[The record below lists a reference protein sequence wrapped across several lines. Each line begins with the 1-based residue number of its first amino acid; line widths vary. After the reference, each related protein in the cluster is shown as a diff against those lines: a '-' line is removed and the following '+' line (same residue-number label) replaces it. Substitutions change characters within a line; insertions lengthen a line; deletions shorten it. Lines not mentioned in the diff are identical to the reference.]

1 MGRSKWVSILL
12 PIGCLAI
19 SACFALIGLETSV
32 LYGKSNVRGVPFS
45 VFFLFGFAGLFLV
58 RSVFLVFLS
67 DKEFF
72 TFETG
77 AKAKESTADRLFRIG
92 CLAIAMA
99 VVATYHYFLVL
110 AKERGDLQAYFALA
124 FWKGVPNGMG
134 EYPKYAPTV
143 GGKFLLESEFRWLLV
158 LTYFLFSRLP
168 GIVSKRNCKS
178 LGSKTLSF
186 FDGLLLFVGC
196 AIGVPSLISQIFIY
210 PHIVPEKNLSE
221 TLKNVTCLVLLLVFV
236 ALDVLSVFPRNKVE
250 KDEKSTQ
257 RGQKEG

>member
-1 MGRSKWVSILL
+1 M
-12 PIGCLAI
+12 
-19 SACFALIGLETSV
+19 E
-32 LYGKSNVRGVPFS
+32 
-45 VFFLFGFAGLFLV
+45 
-58 RSVFLVFLS
+58 
-67 DKEFF
+67 
-72 TFETG
+72 
-77 AKAKESTADRLFRIG
+77 
-92 CLAIAMA
+92 
-99 VVATYHYFLVL
+99 
-110 AKERGDLQAYFALA
+110 
-124 FWKGVPNGMG
+124 

-250 KDEKSTQ
+250 KDEKPTQ

>member
-1 MGRSKWVSILL
+1 MVRAKWATILL
-12 PIGCLAI
+12 PIVFLGI
-19 SACFALIGLETSV
+19 SACFVLIGLETSV
-32 LYGKSNVRGVPFS
+32 LYGKSNVRGLPFS

-72 TFETG
+72 TLETG
-77 AKAKESTADRLFRIG
+77 AKPKESSTDRLFRIG
-92 CLAIAMA
+92 CLAIAMTVAA
-99 VVATYHYFLVL
+99 VYHYFLVL

-134 EYPKYAPTV
+134 EYPKYAPTI
-143 GGKFLLESEFRWLLV
+143 GGKFLLEGEFRWLFVLV
-158 LTYFLFSRLP
+158 YFLCSRLP
-168 GIVSKRNCKS
+168 AIVSKRNCKS
-178 LGSKTLSF
+178 FGSKTLSF

-196 AIGVPSLISQIFIY
+196 AIGIPSVISLIFVY
-210 PHIVPEKNLSE
+210 PHIIPDSYLAE

-236 ALDVLSVFPRNKVE
+236 VLDVLHVFPRKKE
-250 KDEKSTQ
+250 GKDEKPTQ

>member
-1 MGRSKWVSILL
+1 MGRSKWISILL

-19 SACFALIGLETSV
+19 AACFALIGLQTSV

-45 VFFLFGFAGLFLV
+45 VFFLFGFAGLFLI

-72 TFETG
+72 TLEAG
-77 AKAKESTADRLFRIG
+77 AKPKESSADRLLRIG

-99 VVATYHYFLVL
+99 AAAAYHYFLVV

-124 FWKGVPNGMG
+124 FWKGVPNGME
-134 EYPKYAPTV
+134 EYPKYAPTI
-143 GGKFLLESEFRWLLV
+143 GGKFLLEGEFRWLFVLV
-158 LTYFLFSRLP
+158 YFFCSRLP
-168 GIVSKRNCKS
+168 AIVSKRNHKS

-196 AIGVPSLISQIFIY
+196 AIGVPSVVSQIFIY
-210 PHIVPEKNLSE
+210 PHILPERNLAE

-236 ALDVLSVFPRNKVE
+236 ALDVLGVFPRKKVE
-250 KDEKSTQ
+250 KDEKPTQ